1 MCEKQ
6 NIRKRNNIQ
15 GFRVGVGPEIKLYY
29 CICVLSIVRSEKIIN
44 CTILLY
50 TLLTYSALP
59 SKKTLNKDEKSS
71 RTQYYCNS
79 TTCQNILIH
88 LKTQK
93 LDNLLV
99 QSKKG
104 KTELE
109 TNFQQCNF
117 QWLRNDGVRSFPFVS
132 NCSSVLLKTASSK
145 FFFLLQYTQSA

>member
-15 GFRVGVGPEIKLYY
+15 RFRVGVGPEIKLYY

-44 CTILLY
+44 CTIFLY
-50 TLLTYSALP
+50 MYLLTYSALP

-93 LDNLLV
+93 LDNLL